1 MNIKNN
7 MGNRV
12 RQACCGNVNN
22 NIDDLRVTKIEKEN
36 KRVSSYYG
44 GGK

>member
-12 RQACCGNVNN
+12 RQACCGNTNN
-22 NIDDLRVTKIEKEN
+22 YIDDLRVSEKR
-36 KRVSSYYG
+36 KKS
-44 GGK
+44 